1 MTKCKI
7 ATFSYGTV
15 LCAAGLNKKPLPMTV
30 RKAWVGTE
38 SKTFVRLTNNETWL
52 CKAVTGKVSAS
63 HSAINRTTLMTELL
77 EHVGMAC
84 DGLLGA
90 ECDPVVT
97 AENEDPSEDDPM
109 NEIDAGDPSP
119 ATTPKGSRKRPR
131 STPDKYQYV
140 RNKSKNKVVVVDHR
154 QVPIQLDPQNEKN
167 ARSCSS
173 YAAASQ
179 SGFPWTMWTGP
190 LSICMPRTC
199 LRASGTCRLT
209 RPAPAPARLNYA

>member
-1 MTKCKI
+1 MTKCEI

-30 RKAWVGTE
+30 RKAWVSTE
-38 SKTFVRLTNNETWL
+38 SKTFVRLTNNEPWL

-97 AENEDPSEDDPM
+97 AENEDPGEDDPM
-109 NEIDAGDPSP
+109 IEIDAGDPSP
-119 ATTPKGSRKRPR
+119 ATTPKGSRKRAR

-154 QVPIQLDPQNEKN
+154 QVPIRLDPQN
-167 ARSCSS
+167 
-173 YAAASQ
+173 
-179 SGFPWTMWTGP
+179 
-190 LSICMPRTC
+190 
-199 LRASGTCRLT
+199 
-209 RPAPAPARLNYA
+209 